1 MRVAIF
7 TDNDFGKVNGVT
19 TTLKAVLRERPAD
32 IHARVYTAA
41 DVGVDRDD
49 YLALHSYGINIPFYR
64 GMKMYLPRFA
74 AFLEHVRKDGADVIH
89 YTTPGPVGL
98 AAMYVSW
105 RLGVPMMGSFHT
117 QLAEYTEL
125 LSGSRRLGELMR
137 QYQRWPYG
145 KCARVLVPS
154 EATRQLLIAT
164 KIRPERIRIWTR
176 GVDTEKFS
184 PAHRSDALRFN
195 WRAKGETLALLYVGR
210 LSREKGLDAIPALAR
225 SLNEVGIAH
234 RFIFA
239 GDGPFRAEL
248 KHACPSAVFMG
259 EVPHEDVP
267 KLMASADLFVFPSRT
282 DTLGNVVLEAQA
294 SGLPVL
300 VSDEGGPRENMINGE
315 TGYVCA
321 GRDHSEMML
330 HLHRLARDPVRRQRM
345 SAAAREY
352 ALGRSWSKALAPL
365 YETYR
370 EVAAEH
376 RARQAAA
383 GVTSTPAAPA
393 NVTAKMSANLPVA
406 ARTWRIRRWPSTSR

>member
-19 TTLKAVLRERPAD
+19 TTLKAVLREQPAD

-49 YLALHSYGINIPFYR
+49 YLALRSFGVGIPFYR

-74 AFLEHVRKDGADVIH
+74 AFLDQARADRVDVVH

-98 AAMYVSW
+98 AAMYTTW
-105 RLGVPMMGSFHT
+105 RMGIPMMGSFHT

-125 LSGSRRLGELMR
+125 LSGSKRLGELMR

-164 KIRPERIRIWTR
+164 KIKAERIRIWTR
-176 GVDTEKFS
+176 GVDTAKFS
-184 PAHRSDALRFN
+184 PAKRSDALRSN
-195 WRAKGETLALLYVGR
+195 WRAKGDTLALLYVGR

-239 GDGPFRAEL
+239 GDGPFRAGL
-248 KHACPSAVFMG
+248 KSACPNAVFMG
-259 EVPHEDVP
+259 EVPHDDVP
-267 KLMASADLFVFPSRT
+267 ALMASADLFVFPSRT

-300 VSDEGGPRENMINGE
+300 VSDEGGPRENMIHGE
-315 TGYVCA
+315 TGFICP
-321 GRDHSEMML
+321 GQDTTEMML
-330 HLHRLARDPVRRQRM
+330 NLHRLARDPARRQRM
-345 SAAAREY
+345 SAAARDY
-352 ALGRSWSKALAPL
+352 ALGRSWSKALEPL

-370 EVAAEH
+370 EVAAGH
-376 RARQAAA
+376 AAA
-383 GVTSTPAAPA
+383 RAAAPT
-393 NVTAKMSANLPVA
+393 VTPTG
-406 ARTWRIRRWPSTSR
+406 TWRTRRWPSTSR

>member
-32 IHARVYTAA
+32 INTRVYTAA
-41 DVGVDRDD
+41 DIGVDRDD
-49 YLALHSYGINIPFYR
+49 YLALRSLGIGIPFYR
-64 GMKMYLPRFA
+64 EMKMYLPRFA
-74 AFLEHVRKDGADVIH
+74 AFLDHARQDGIEVIH

-98 AAMYVSW
+98 AAMFTSW
-105 RLGVPMMGSFHT
+105 RMGVPMMGSFHT

-125 LSGSRRLGELMR
+125 LSGSCWLGEMMR

-145 KCARVLVPS
+145 KCERVLVPS
-154 EATRQLLIAT
+154 DATRQLLIAT
-164 KIRPERIRIWTR
+164 KIRPERISIWTR

-184 PAHRSDALRFN
+184 PAQRSDALRFN
-195 WRAKGETLALLYVGR
+195 WRTKGGTLALLYVGR

-234 RFIFA
+234 RFIFV
-239 GDGPFRAEL
+239 GDGPFRSDL
-248 KHACPSAVFMG
+248 KNACPNAVFTG
-259 EVPHEDVP
+259 EMPHAEVS

-300 VSDEGGPRENMINGE
+300 VSDQGGPRENMIPGQ
-315 TGYVCA
+315 TGFVCA
-321 GRDHSEMML
+321 GLDHSEMML
-330 HLHRLARDPVRRQRM
+330 HLHRLARDPARRQRM

-365 YETYR
+365 YDTYR
-370 EVAAEH
+370 EVAAGH

-383 GVTSTPAAPA
+383 ALAPAKAPA
-393 NVTAKMSANLPVA
+393 NVTAKMPEVPVA
-406 ARTWRIRRWPSTSR
+406 ARTWRTRRWPSISR

>member
-19 TTLKAVLRERPAD
+19 TTLKAVLREQPAD
-32 IHARVYTAA
+32 IRARIYTAA

-49 YLALHSYGINIPFYR
+49 YLALRSFGIGIPFYR
-64 GMKMYLPRFA
+64 EMKMYVPRFA
-74 AFLEHVRKDGADVIH
+74 AFLERARADGVEVVH

-98 AAMYVSW
+98 AAMYTAW

-154 EATRQLLIAT
+154 EATRQLLIDT
-164 KIRPERIRIWTR
+164 KIKAEKIRIWTR

-184 PAHRSDALRFN
+184 PAWRSDALRFN
-195 WRAKGETLALLYVGR
+195 WRAKGDTLALLYVGR

-225 SLNEVGIAH
+225 SLSEVGVAH
-234 RFIFA
+234 RFIFV
-239 GDGPFRAEL
+239 GDGPFRSAL
-248 KHACPSAVFMG
+248 RNACPSAVFTG
-259 EVPHEDVP
+259 EVPHDEVA

-300 VSDEGGPRENMINGE
+300 VSDEGGPRENMIPGE
-315 TGYVCA
+315 TGFICP
-321 GRDHSEMML
+321 GRDTSEMML
-330 HLHRLARDPVRRQRM
+330 HLHRLARDPARRLRM

-352 ALGRSWSKALAPL
+352 ALGRSWPKALAPL
-365 YETYR
+365 YDTYR

-376 RARQAAA
+376 RAELA
-383 GVTSTPAAPA
+383 AAPA
-393 NVTAKMSANLPVA
+393 GMVGA
-406 ARTWRIRRWPSTSR
+406 ARTGRVR

>member
-19 TTLKAVLRERPAD
+19 TTLKAVLREQPAD
-32 IHARVYTAA
+32 INARVYTAA

-49 YLALHSYGINIPFYR
+49 YLALRSLGIGMPFYR

-74 AFLEHVRKDGADVIH
+74 AFLDHARADGVDVVH

-98 AAMYVSW
+98 AAMYTSW
-105 RLGVPMMGSFHT
+105 RMGIPMMGSFHT

-125 LSGSRRLGELMR
+125 LSGSRRLGALMR

-164 KIRPERIRIWTR
+164 KIRAERIRIWTR

-184 PAHRSDALRFN
+184 PARRSDVLRSN
-195 WRAKGETLALLYVGR
+195 WRANGDTLALLYVGR
-210 LSREKGLDAIPALAR
+210 LSREKGLDAMPALAR

-248 KHACPSAVFMG
+248 KHACPNAVFTG
-259 EVPHEDVP
+259 EVPHDEVP
-267 KLMASADLFVFPSRT
+267 ALMASADLFVFPSRT

-300 VSDEGGPRENMINGE
+300 VSDEGGPRENMIHGE
-315 TGYVCA
+315 TGFVCPGQDTA
-321 GRDHSEMML
+321 EMML
-330 HLHRLARDPVRRQRM
+330 HLHRLARDPARRLRM
-345 SAAAREY
+345 SAAARDY
-352 ALGRSWSKALAPL
+352 ALGRSWAKALAPL

-376 RARQAAA
+376 AATKEAAA
-383 GVTSTPAAPA
+383 PLTPAG
-393 NVTAKMSANLPVA
+393 
-406 ARTWRIRRWPSTSR
+406 TWRARRWPSISR

>member
-19 TTLKAVLRERPAD
+19 TTLKAVLREQPAD
-32 IHARVYTAA
+32 IRARIYTAA

-49 YLALHSYGINIPFYR
+49 YLALRSFGVGIPFYQ
-64 GMKMYLPRFA
+64 GMKMYVPRFA
-74 AFLEHVRKDGADVIH
+74 AFLDRARADGVEVVH

-98 AAMYVSW
+98 AAMYTSW

-154 EATRQLLIAT
+154 EATRQLLIDT

-184 PAHRSDALRFN
+184 PAWRSDALRFA
-195 WRAKGETLALLYVGR
+195 WRAKGDTLALLYVGR

-234 RFIFA
+234 RFIFV
-239 GDGPFRAEL
+239 GDGPFRSAL
-248 KHACPSAVFMG
+248 RSACPSAVFTG
-259 EVPHEDVP
+259 EVPHDEVAR
-267 KLMASADLFVFPSRT
+267 LMASADLFVFPSRT

-300 VSDEGGPRENMINGE
+300 VSDEGGPRENMIPGE
-315 TGYVCA
+315 TGFICA

-330 HLHRLARDPVRRQRM
+330 HLHRLARDPARRLRM
-345 SAAAREY
+345 SAAARAY
-352 ALGRSWSKALAPL
+352 ALERSWSKALAPL

-376 RARQAAA
+376 RARQVANPPVSMTAGVPAAA
-383 GVTSTPAAPA
+383 
-393 NVTAKMSANLPVA
+393 K
-406 ARTWRIRRWPSTSR
+406 TWRTRRWPSTSR

>member
-19 TTLKAVLRERPAD
+19 TTLKAVLRETPAD
-32 IHARVYTAA
+32 ISPRIYTAA

-49 YLALHSYGINIPFYR
+49 YLALRSFGIDIPFYR

-74 AFLEHVRKDGADVIH
+74 AFLAHARADGVEVVH

-98 AAMYVSW
+98 AAMFTSW

-117 QLAEYTEL
+117 LLAEYTEL
-125 LSGSRRLGELMR
+125 LSGSRGLGEMMR

-164 KIRPERIRIWTR
+164 KIRAERIRIWTR

-184 PAHRSDALRFN
+184 PAWRSDVLRHN
-195 WRAKGETLALLYVGR
+195 WRAKGDTLALLYVGR

-234 RFIFA
+234 RFIFV
-239 GDGPFRAEL
+239 GDGPFRSAL
-248 KHACPSAVFMG
+248 KSACPGAVFTG
-259 EVPHEDVP
+259 EVPHDEVP

-300 VSDEGGPRENMINGE
+300 VSDEGGPRENMIPGE
-315 TGYVCA
+315 TGFVCA

-330 HLHRLARDPVRRQRM
+330 HLHRLARDPARRLRM

-365 YETYR
+365 FETYR

-376 RARQAAA
+376 RVRKAADARIPVDAAA
-383 GVTSTPAAPA
+383 NLTAAVP
-393 NVTAKMSANLPVA
+393 AKMPAVA
-406 ARTWRIRRWPSTSR
+406 KTWRTRRWPSASR

>member
-19 TTLKAVLRERPAD
+19 TTLKAVLREQPAD
-32 IHARVYTAA
+32 ISARVYTAA

-49 YLALHSYGINIPFYR
+49 YLALRSFGIGIPFYP
-64 GMKMYLPRFA
+64 GMKMYVPRFA
-74 AFLEHVRKDGADVIH
+74 SFLDRARRDGVEVIH

-98 AAMYVSW
+98 AAMYTSW

-145 KCARVLVPS
+145 KCERVLVPS

-164 KIRPERIRIWTR
+164 KIRAERIRIWTR

-184 PAHRSDALRFN
+184 PARRSDVLRHN
-195 WRAKGETLALLYVGR
+195 WRVKGDTLALLYVGR

-248 KHACPSAVFMG
+248 KNACPNAVFTG
-259 EVPHEDVP
+259 EVAHEDVP
-267 KLMASADLFVFPSRT
+267 ALMASADVFVFPSRT

-315 TGYVCA
+315 TGFVCA

-330 HLHRLARDPVRRQRM
+330 HLHRLARDPARRQRM
-345 SAAAREY
+345 AAAARAY
-352 ALGRSWSKALAPL
+352 AMGRSWANALAPL
-365 YETYR
+365 YDTYR

-376 RARQAAA
+376 RARRAAD
-383 GVTSTPAAPA
+383 V
-393 NVTAKMSANLPVA
+393 PVA
-406 ARTWRIRRWPSTSR
+406 ARTWRTRRWPSTSR